1 MDYMNGRDI
10 TRATMPVENMFP
22 HAPEA
27 RSPSI
32 ILILSGWANFPLAH
46 LGPEPDIA
54 ENINATKR
62 QAR

>member
-1 MDYMNGRDI
+1 MDYTNGRDI
-10 TRATMPVENMFP
+10 TRATMENMFP